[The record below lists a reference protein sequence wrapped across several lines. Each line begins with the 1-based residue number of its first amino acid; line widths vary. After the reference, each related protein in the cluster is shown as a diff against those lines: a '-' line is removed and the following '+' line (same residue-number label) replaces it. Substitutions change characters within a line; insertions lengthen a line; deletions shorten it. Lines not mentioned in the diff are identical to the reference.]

1 MPLSGKNPLTMK
13 LTNDKRN
20 KILVVAMV
28 TVAAIG
34 GLWFEMI
41 GSLQGRLAETTKK
54 TDATRQQILDMERV
68 VHDAES
74 VKTNLLAVTQ
84 KMDEVENGMAS
95 GDLYAWIISA
105 IKRFNVPA
113 YKVEIPQF
121 GSPVEGQ
128 VTMLPNFPY
137 RQATI
142 AVGGVAY
149 YYDFGKFLADL
160 ENHFPYLRVQNLVL
174 EPSGSANPED
184 KEKLSFRMEIV
195 MLVKPNAS

>member
-1 MPLSGKNPLTMK
+1 MK

-20 KILVVAMV
+20 KILVVAV
-28 TVAAIG
+28 ITIAVIG

-41 GSLQGRLAETTKK
+41 GTLQGKLAETTKQS
-54 TDATRQQILDMERV
+54 TAIRQKIMDMDRV
-68 VHDAES
+68 VRDAEN
-74 VKTNLLAVTQ
+74 VKTNLLAATQ
-84 KMDEVENGMAS
+84 KLDEVENGMAS
-95 GDLYAWIISA
+95 GDLYAWIIST

-128 VTMLPNFPY
+128 VVMLPSFPY
-137 RQATI
+137 HQATI

-160 ENHFPYLRVQNLVL
+160 ENRFPYLRVQNLVL
-174 EPSGSANPED
+174 EPVTGGANADER
-184 KEKLSFRMEIV
+184 EKLSFRMEIV

>member
-1 MPLSGKNPLTMK
+1 MPVSGKNPLTMK

-20 KILVVAMV
+20 KILVVAVV

-41 GSLQGRLAETTKK
+41 GSIQGKLAETTKK
-54 TDATRQQILDMERV
+54 TNATRQSILDMERV
-68 VHDAES
+68 VHDAET
-74 VKTNLLAVTQ
+74 VKTNLLVVTQ
-84 KMDEVENGMAS
+84 KLDEVENGMAS

-105 IKRFNVPA
+105 IKRFNLPA

-174 EPSGSANPED
+174 EPTSDGANAHDRE
-184 KEKLSFRMEIV
+184 
-195 MLVKPNAS
+195 

>member
-1 MPLSGKNPLTMK
+1 MK

-20 KILVVAMV
+20 KIIVVAIV

-34 GLWFEMI
+34 GLWFELI
-41 GSLQGRLAETTKK
+41 GSLQGKLAETTKK
-54 TDATRQQILDMERV
+54 TDATRQSILDMERV
-68 VHDAES
+68 VHDAEM
-74 VKTNLLAVTQ
+74 VKTNLLTVTQ
-84 KMDEVENGMAS
+84 KLDEVENGMAS

-105 IKRFNVPA
+105 IKRFNAPA

-174 EPSGSANPED
+174 EPAGGTNPED

-195 MLVKPNAS
+195 LLVKPNAS

>member
-1 MPLSGKNPLTMK
+1 MK

-20 KILVVAMV
+20 KILAVAMV

-41 GSLQGRLAETTKK
+41 GSLHSKLAETTKK
-54 TDATRQQILDMERV
+54 TNATRQSILDMERV
-68 VHDAES
+68 VHDAET
-74 VKTNLLAVTQ
+74 VKTNLLVVTQ
-84 KMDEVENGMAS
+84 KLDEVENGMAS

-105 IKRFNVPA
+105 IKRFNIPA

-174 EPSGSANPED
+174 EPAGGGTNPDER
-184 KEKLSFRMEIV
+184 EKLSFRMEIV